1 MLKTKNHFRN
11 TYEVVENTI
20 FRKRAYLPVKKRYWI
35 NFSHTMEI
43 DRPPGTIYKSLRGF
57 FSLFVQV

>member
-20 FRKRAYLPVKKRYWI
+20 FLKKKTAYLPVKKRYWL
-35 NFSHTMEI
+35 NFSLTMEI
-43 DRPPGTIYKSLRGF
+43 DRPPGTVYKSL
-57 FSLFVQV
+57 